1 MLPQQKIRLAKLMD
15 DHIIRENFAE
25 CIQARQQRAKDTEYR
40 LTDGKIPLDQ
50 FACAHEYFGLHRT
63 NDGWVFREWAP
74 HAHELTL
81 IGEFSGW
88 KLLPEY
94 MAIKIDAQ
102 AGIWELKIPHNKLKH
117 EQLYKMFVKWDG
129 GCGER
134 LPAYVRRVVQDHDT
148 KIFSA
153 QVWDPPQKYNWKIN
167 NFIPGFKAPLVYESH
182 IGMGQEKEGVGSYE
196 EFRINTLP
204 RIKKAG
210 YNTLQ
215 IMALMEHPYY
225 GSFGYHVSN
234 FFAASSRFGTP
245 EELKKLVDTA
255 HEMGMAVIM
264 DLVHSHAVKNES
276 EGLSKLDGTQYQYFH
291 DGDRGDHKAW
301 DSKCF
306 NYGKTEVLHFLL
318 SNCRFWL
325 DEYKID
331 GYRFDGITSMMYYDH
346 GLGTAFGYYDHYF
359 DASVDEDAVVYLTL
373 ANKVIHAVKPTVMTI
388 AEDVSGM
395 PGLCAP
401 IADGGIGFDYRLAL
415 GNPDFWFNYF
425 KKVSD
430 EYWNVE
436 SMFYELTNHRGDER
450 TISYVEC
457 HDQAIVG
464 SKTMAFWLMDA
475 NMYEHMNKS
484 DDNMG
489 VDRGLSLHKM
499 IRLMTMCTATG
510 GYLNFMGNEFGH
522 PEWID
527 FPREGNGWD
536 YKYARRQWS
545 LVDNG
550 FLRYQQMGDFDRD
563 ALKVIT
569 DNDTINTYP
578 EKTFGHNDQKIIC
591 IQRGNIF
598 FIYNFHPSESVSDYT
613 VDIPAGKY
621 KLILNSDS
629 TVYGGHGRIKED
641 QEFFTETEKTK
652 EFEKTGIK
660 IYLPS
665 RTCMVLKKI

>member
-1 MLPQQKIRLAKLMD
+1 
-15 DHIIRENFAE
+15 
-25 CIQARQQRAKDTEYR
+25 
-40 LTDGKIPLDQ
+40 
-50 FACAHEYFGLHRT
+50 
-63 NDGWVFREWAP
+63 
-74 HAHELTL
+74 
-81 IGEFSGW
+81 
-88 KLLPEY
+88 
-94 MAIKIDAQ
+94 
-102 AGIWELKIPHNKLKH
+102 
-117 EQLYKMFVKWDG
+117 
-129 GCGER
+129 
-134 LPAYVRRVVQDHDT
+134 
-148 KIFSA
+148 
-153 QVWDPPQKYNWKIN
+153 
-167 NFIPGFKAPLVYESH
+167 
-182 IGMGQEKEGVGSYE
+182 MGQEKEGVGTYE
-196 EFRINTLP
+196 EFRLNTLP

-245 EELKKLVDTA
+245 EELKKLIDTA
-255 HEMGMAVIM
+255 HEMGIAVIM

-291 DGDRGDHKAW
+291 DGDRGEHKAW

-373 ANKVIHAVKPTVMTI
+373 ANKVIHAVNPSVMTI

-401 IADGGIGFDYRLAL
+401 IEDCGIGFDYRLAL

-430 EYWNVE
+430 DYWNVE
-436 SMFYELTNHRGDER
+436 SMYYELTNHRADER

-475 NMYEHMNKS
+475 NMYEHMNK
-484 DDNMG
+484 DDENMG
-489 VDRGLSLHKM
+489 VDRGLALHKM
-499 IRLMTMCTATG
+499 IRIMTMCTATG

-527 FPREGNGWD
+527 FPREGNNWD

-545 LVDNG
+545 LADNG
-550 FLRYQQMGDFDRD
+550 FLRYEQMGTFDRD

-569 DNDTINTYP
+569 DFDTINTYP
-578 EKTFGHNDQKIIC
+578 DKTYAHGEQKIIC
-591 IQRGNIF
+591 IRRGDVF
-598 FIYNFHPSESVSDYT
+598 FVYNFHPSNSVTDYLIDVPT
-613 VDIPAGKY
+613 GDY
-621 KLILNSDS
+621 ELILNSDS
-629 TVYGGHGRIKED
+629 KVYGGHGRI
-641 QEFFTETEKTK
+641 QEGQKFVTVTEKIDK
-652 EFEKTGIK
+652 FERTGVK
-660 IYLPS
+660 VYLPS
-665 RTCMVLKKI
+665 RTCMVLRKK